1 MINVTVEKL
10 LEDFDE
16 IIGLCEEND
25 GIITILK
32 DGEPDLVLMSCNT
45 YEKQKTLLDMK
56 EKLLKIEEEQIKNN
70 KTYTIEDLDKRQ

>member
-25 GIITILK
+25 EIITILK

-45 YEKQKTLLDMK
+45 YEKQKALLNMK
-56 EKLLKIEEEQIKNN
+56 ERLLEIEEEQIKDS
-70 KTYTIEDLDKRQ
+70 KTYAIEDLNQLK

>member
-25 GIITILK
+25 EIITILK

>member
-1 MINVTVEKL
+1 MINITVEKL

-25 GIITILK
+25 EIITILK

-45 YEKQKTLLDMK
+45 YEKQKALLDMK

-70 KTYTIEDLDKRQ
+70 KTYTIENLNK

>member
-1 MINVTVEKL
+1 MINVTAEKL

-25 GIITILK
+25 EIITILK

-45 YEKQKTLLDMK
+45 YKKQKALLDMK